1 MVKVSMIHLML
12 RRLKPDISK
21 KPNPFHYPRNLRKLR
36 GKPLRDFRE
45 DKLPLK
51 IVVSPWGT
59 HQRRD
64 VVTNRF
70 KASPA
75 FQPEIMAIVGKSEHL
90 VGLDSLISEY
100 CHTLRNRLN
109 SVSLSIY
116 LARRG
121 GSYSMEEGL
130 QLDRAYRR
138 IERLVDQFQWL
149 CRPSE
154 INLMA
159 LDLGLLLEDQRT
171 IWEGLFFSHDC
182 VLELAE
188 NSHCLE
194 GLVDPCRVIRA
205 LDALVT
211 WRSEVADPGILVVIS
226 CEIDEDEFLVTWSE
240 TKRVCGD
247 SASNEEEAESLVL
260 GILGRVM
267 ADHSGTLCLTGGDS
281 FGLSLR
287 WPTRART
294 DGNSLPA
301 RPAARPPLTGHASL
315 A

>member
-1 MVKVSMIHLML
+1 MAD
-12 RRLKPDISK
+12 RR
-21 KPNPFHYPRNLRKLR
+21 
-36 GKPLRDFRE
+36 E
-45 DKLPLK
+45 
-51 IVVSPWGT
+51 
-59 HQRRD
+59 
-64 VVTNRF
+64 
-70 KASPA
+70 ASPA
-75 FQPEIMAIVGKSEHL
+75 FEPEIMAIVGKSDHL
-90 VGLDSLISEY
+90 VGQYSLLSEY

-116 LARRG
+116 LARRS

-149 CRPSE
+149 YRPSE
-154 INLMA
+154 IKLMS

-182 VLELAE
+182 VLTLAE
-188 NSHCLE
+188 NSRCLE
-194 GLVDPCRVIRA
+194 GWLDPCRLTCA

-211 WRSEVADPGILVVIS
+211 WRSEVAGLGILVVIS
-226 CEIDEDEFLVTWSE
+226 CQNDEDEFYLTWTE
-240 TKRVCGD
+240 TKGVAGD
-247 SASNEEEAESLVL
+247 PTNNDEVVGSIVL

-267 ADHSGTLCLTGGDS
+267 ADHGGTLCLAGGDS

-287 WPTRART
+287 WPTRAGT

-301 RPAARPPLTGHASL
+301 RPTTRPPLTGHASR